1 MVIVY
6 DGDDDVV
13 CIVNDLLYGLL
24 GIVYGVDLQCVV
36 RIVLWLWVGIVNVNG
51 GVWYCVDVLFGGYK

>member
-24 GIVYGVDLQCVV
+24 GIVYGVDL
-36 RIVLWLWVGIVNVNG
+36 
-51 GVWYCVDVLFGGYK
+51 